1 MNFESLIK
9 EQNEMSK
16 KIILKDCFKKPV
28 KTVAGFD
35 CCYRGNN
42 QICAGVVLDYKTL
55 ETIEMKIVIRKETFP
70 YVPGFLSYREGQ
82 GIISVYRSLKNTPDV
97 IFIDGHGISHPR
109 GIGLASYVGLVLDK
123 PTIGIAKSI
132 LTGVIKDDKLFL
144 NGKQVGWVI
153 RKGKRKVFISPGQK
167 ISLKTSRELVL
178 HTIIHR
184 VPEPIRLADRYAA
197 KVKNE
202 KLQSE

>member
-1 MNFESLIK
+1 
-9 EQNEMSK
+9 
-16 KIILKDCFKKPV
+16 
-28 KTVAGFD
+28 
-35 CCYRGNN
+35 
-42 QICAGVVLDYKTL
+42 
-55 ETIEMKIVIRKETFP
+55 
-70 YVPGFLSYREGQ
+70 
-82 GIISVYRSLKNTPDV
+82 PDV

-132 LTGVIKDDKLFL
+132 LTGVIKDDKLL

-178 HTIIHR
+178 HTIIHM